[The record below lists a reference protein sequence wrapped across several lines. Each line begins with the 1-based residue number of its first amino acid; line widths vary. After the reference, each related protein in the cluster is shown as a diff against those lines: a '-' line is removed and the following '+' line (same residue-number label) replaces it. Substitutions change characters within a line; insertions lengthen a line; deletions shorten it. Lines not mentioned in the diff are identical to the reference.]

1 MRVRITLLIALTF
14 IALGL
19 LLYVKINKINRIENF
34 NVGEKEG
41 SGEIEGKKHNMSNFE
56 LLKGEMKNRKVDE
69 AIERARAFG
78 LNMDEDEV
86 HAIQGNCICKIDMM
100 RCIEWNKY
108 WNNEPYPSSKEK
120 ECINTQLKE
129 RLLKCKGVKIGFRQV
144 SALVAMAHD
153 HFEKLQKFLRSKPIM
168 YKLNKINNRNL
179 YDKLKNYEIK
189 KLRER
194 EGAVKKILQKTGKGI
209 DVVDYAALSGNSFF
223 KSDSVNIVDKLRDND
238 ASNANSSNEKKNRKY
253 RKEAANDAIIN
264 SSIPK
269 KKNKKDPG
277 AQWGID
283 DLI

>member
-1 MRVRITLLIALTF
+1 M
-14 IALGL
+14 
-19 LLYVKINKINRIENF
+19 
-34 NVGEKEG
+34 
-41 SGEIEGKKHNMSNFE
+41 
-56 LLKGEMKNRKVDE
+56 
-69 AIERARAFG
+69 
-78 LNMDEDEV
+78 
-86 HAIQGNCICKIDMM
+86 
-100 RCIEWNKY
+100 
-108 WNNEPYPSSKEK
+108 
-120 ECINTQLKE
+120 
-129 RLLKCKGVKIGFRQV
+129 LKCKGVKIGFRQV

-238 ASNANSSNEKKNRKY
+238 ANNANNENNASNDSTLGNVKRNRKY
-253 RKEAANDAIIN
+253 RKEAANEAIIN

-269 KKNKKDPG
+269 KKNKKDSG
-277 AQWGID
+277 AGWGID